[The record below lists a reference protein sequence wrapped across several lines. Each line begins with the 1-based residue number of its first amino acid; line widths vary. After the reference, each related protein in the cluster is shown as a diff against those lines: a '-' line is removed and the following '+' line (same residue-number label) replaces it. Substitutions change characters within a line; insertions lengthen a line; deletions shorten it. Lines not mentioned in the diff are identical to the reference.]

1 MWSGSYSG
9 ISSMKGCNKIMKKTT
24 AKIITISD
32 IIQWNEKNELEL
44 SPKYQ
49 RNNVWNEKAKAYLID
64 TIVRGLPIPPI
75 FLRQQVDVNTKSTYR
90 EIIDG
95 QQRIRAIL
103 EYVVTENFAI
113 KKSHNKE
120 YGGKKYSSLDVDTQE
135 SILEYEILAEVVTEK
150 DESIIYD
157 MFARL
162 NSNNMVLNNQ
172 EIRNSKFWGE
182 FKVLVYR
189 LSSQYRD
196 FFLTQKLLVDYD
208 CSRMRDCE
216 LITSM
221 LILLIDGIV
230 QENATSIDNVYKKYD
245 KDFPNSEQIENQFTE
260 AMDVII
266 SLYNYFNGANG
277 CFGNKNYFF
286 TLYCVII
293 NQMYG
298 IPNSTLPRNPKFDI
312 SQVNANINYLS
323 AAFNQ
328 FISEYDM
335 NINDKDNVYGL
346 YAEYNDFAQNHK
358 SRTTSKAERSQRI
371 SFLNNAIGR
380 DE

>member
-1 MWSGSYSG
+1 
-9 ISSMKGCNKIMKKTT
+9 MKKTT

-32 IIQWNEKNELEL
+32 IIQWNEKQEIEL

-75 FLRQQVDVNTKSTYR
+75 FLRQKVDINTKSTYR

-95 QQRIRAIL
+95 QQRIRSIL
-103 EYVVTENFAI
+103 DYIVNENFSI
-113 KKSHNKE
+113 KRSHNKE
-120 YGGKKYSSLDVDTQE
+120 HGGKRYSELDPETKE

-150 DESIIYD
+150 EDSIVYD

-162 NSNNMVLNNQ
+162 NSNNMVLNKQ

-189 LSSQYRD
+189 LSSQYRY
-196 FFLTQKLLVDYD
+196 FFLEQKLLSDND
-208 CSRMRDCE
+208 CSRMYDSE

-221 LILLIDGIV
+221 LVLLIEGIV
-230 QENATSIDNVYKKYD
+230 SETPTSIDNIYKKYD
-245 KDFPNSEQIENQFTE
+245 KEFSNSEEIENNFTFI
-260 AMDVII
+260 MNVIE
-266 SLYNYFNGANG
+266 SLYICFNGASG
-277 CFGNKNYFF
+277 CFSNKNYFF
-286 TLYCVII
+286 TLFCVIA

-298 IPNSTLPRNPKFDI
+298 IQNTQLIRNPIFSKDNI
-312 SQVNANINYLS
+312 ERNITILSNA
-323 AAFNQ
+323 FTQ

-335 NINDKDNVYGL
+335 NINDKDNIYGL
-346 YAEYNDFAQNHK
+346 YAEYNEFAKNHK
-358 SRTTSKAERSQRI
+358 SRTTSKVERTRRI
-371 SFLNNAIGR
+371 TFLNTAIGR
-380 DE
+380 DEFNDN